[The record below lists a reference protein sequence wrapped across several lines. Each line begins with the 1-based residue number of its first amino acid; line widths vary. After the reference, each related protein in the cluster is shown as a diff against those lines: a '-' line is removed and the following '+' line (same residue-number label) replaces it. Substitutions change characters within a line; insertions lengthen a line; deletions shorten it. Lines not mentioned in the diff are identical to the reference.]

1 MHMHVCELAST
12 FKMDVIASMSKETKI
27 DEKGPGP
34 ETTAA
39 WIGLMR
45 ARECVLARIEADFK
59 GASLPPLGWYDV
71 LWELVQAEDGRLR
84 PFEIEA
90 RTLLAQYNLSRLIDR
105 LVKEGLVRREA
116 FDADG
121 RGQWV
126 VVTEAGRALRARMW
140 QTYGPSIEAH
150 VGARLTEAEARQL
163 TGLLAK
169 LG

>member
-1 MHMHVCELAST
+1 
-12 FKMDVIASMSKETKI
+12 MSEETKT
-27 DEKGPGP
+27 DKKGPGP
-34 ETTAA
+34 DTTAA

-59 GASLPPLGWYDV
+59 AASLPPLGWYDV

-105 LVKEGLVRREA
+105 LAKEGLVRRES

-126 VVTEAGRALRARMW
+126 VITEAGRAMRERMW
-140 QTYGPSIEAH
+140 LTYGPSIESH
-150 VGARLTEAEARQL
+150 VGARLSEGEARQL
-163 TGLLAK
+163 AALLAK
-169 LG
+169 LR

>member
-1 MHMHVCELAST
+1 MTA
-12 FKMDVIASMSKETKI
+12 ETRN
-27 DEKGPGP
+27 DGMRPEP
-34 ETTAA
+34 ETTEA

-45 ARECVLARIEADFK
+45 ARERVLARIEADFK
-59 GASLPPLGWYDV
+59 ASGLPPLGWYDV
-71 LWELVQAEDGRLR
+71 LWELVQAEGGRLR

-126 VVTEAGRALRARMW
+126 VITQAGRAMRESMW
-140 QTYGPSIEAH
+140 LTYGPSIEAH

-163 TGLLAK
+163 AALLAK
-169 LG
+169 LR

>member
-1 MHMHVCELAST
+1 MHMHVCGLAST

-27 DEKGPGP
+27 DESGPGP

-59 GASLPPLGWYDV
+59 AASLPPLGWYDV

-105 LVKEGLVRREA
+105 LVKEGLVRRET

-126 VVTEAGRALRARMW
+126 VITEAGRAMRARMW

-163 TGLLAK
+163 AALLAK
-169 LG
+169 LR